1 MRVLMTTLV
10 LISMLPHAALLAA
23 EKSDEEKAAMSLY
36 KKGKEHFDAGDWTA
50 ASELFAKSITVYT
63 TPYAKIYRA
72 VSLANLSRCTEAR
85 IEIDRFPMDMV
96 AEKARD
102 KALDMIGRV
111 KDKCPLVLSSS
122 RGTAAPVAVS
132 PAPVVQPDPVA
143 PVPVA
148 PSSGRIEASPATP
161 KAQQSEPSVGD
172 KSRKKPNG
180 DARTIVVSPDG
191 KGDFTSLHDAVAHAK
206 PGSVIHL
213 ADGMH
218 RLVKPLEISIAIK
231 LLGDGRGTTS
241 IVGDSEDYV
250 IRFVGKGP
258 FGLHDLS
265 VEHQGGRWA
274 RVILVEGGDID
285 FRGLRISGGFRDD
298 ASKRGGEGLVMQAD
312 TAGTVTG
319 CEFVGNALHGVK
331 LAGTAHPT
339 LDGNVSN
346 SNGKGGIVWLEE
358 SGGVARANTCASNGQ
373 YGMAVLNNAK
383 PGLSGN
389 TCSGNRRGG
398 LFLDNPNLEGVSNN
412 RCDLYR
418 VR

>member
-1 MRVLMTTLV
+1 MTTLV
-10 LISMLPHAALLAA
+10 LVSMLPCAALLAA

-36 KKGKEHFDAGDWTA
+36 KKGKDHFDAGDWTA

-85 IEIDRFPMDMV
+85 IEIDRFPMEMV

-122 RGTAAPVAVS
+122 RGAAA
-132 PAPVVQPDPVA
+132 PVA

-148 PSSGRIEASPATP
+148 PVQAAPVQSAPSTARIEAAPATP
-161 KAQQSEPSVGD
+161 RVQQSEPSSVD
-172 KSRKKPNG
+172 KSRRKPNG
-180 DARTIVVSPDG
+180 DTRAIVVSPDG
-191 KGDFTSLHDAVAHAK
+191 KGDFTSLHDAVARAK

-218 RLVKPLEISIAIK
+218 RLVKPLDITIAIN
-231 LLGDGRGTTS
+231 LMGDGKGSTS

-258 FGLHDLS
+258 FLLHDLS

-274 RVILVEGGDID
+274 RVILVDGGEID
-285 FRGLRISGGFRDD
+285 FRGLRVSGGFRDD
-298 ASKRGGEGLVMQAD
+298 ASKRGGEGLSMQGD
-312 TAGTVTG
+312 TSGTVTG

-331 LAGTAHPT
+331 LAGTARPT

-358 SGGVARANTCASNGQ
+358 SGGAARANTCASNGQ

-389 TCSGNRRGG
+389 ICSGNRRGG
-398 LFLDNPNLEGVSNN
+398 LFLDNQDLEGISNN
-412 RCDLYR
+412 RCDIYR